1 MTIVQIDPVVIGAR
15 LRKLRGGKTLETMSS
30 ETGISRSA
38 LNMYELGERTPRDM
52 RKIQLAEYFGVSVES
67 IFFAAE

>member
-1 MTIVQIDPVVIGAR
+1 MAFQIDSKVIGAR
-15 LRKLRGGKTLETMSS
+15 LRKLRGEKTLETMSF

-38 LNMYELGERTPRDM
+38 LNMYELGERTPRDT

-67 IFFAAE
+67 IFFTTP

>member
-15 LRKLRGGKTLETMSS
+15 LRKLRGEKTLETMSS